1 MKSIFILAKMTFQQS
16 FSTKVFWFV
25 VFFAGLCLFLSPLL
39 ASLSFTEK
47 TRLMAD
53 FSFLFLHLTLLIL
66 AIIFGAFAFPQ
77 ELEKQTCLLILAR
90 PVSRWQFLMGKYLGI
105 LTLLLLF
112 QALIQMAIAFLLRNE
127 PMELHHFQVGLGIA
141 LESSLVLALSMTFSF
156 VVSPAIAA
164 FVSASLFLT
173 GQWLP
178 DLKFFAIK
186 SQDAAYMMFSE
197 ICNKII
203 PHFYEIHWR
212 NFQDLTQGV
221 STFKIYWGF
230 FHTMMWLGFLGCVSL
245 IFFRRKDLV

>member
-1 MKSIFILAKMTFQQS
+1 MRSMMILAQMTFQQC

-25 VFFAGLCLFLSPLL
+25 VFFAGLSLVLSPLL
-39 ASLSFTEK
+39 ASLTFTEK

-66 AIIFGAFAFPQ
+66 SIFFGSFTFPQ

-90 PVSRWQFLMGKYLGI
+90 PVSRWQFLLGKYLGI
-105 LTLLLLF
+105 LTLLVFLQF
-112 QALIQMAIAFLLRNE
+112 FIQLAIAFLLRNE
-127 PMELHHFQVGLGIA
+127 SKELHHFQVGLGIFF
-141 LESSLVLALSMTFSF
+141 ECSLVLALAMTFSF

-178 DLKFFAIK
+178 DLNFFAMK
-186 SQDAAYMMFSE
+186 SQDAAYVLFSE
-197 ICNKII
+197 VFNEII
-203 PHFYEIHWR
+203 PHFYEIQWR
-212 NFQDLTQGV
+212 SIDELTQGV
-221 STFKIYWGF
+221 PTLKIYWGF

-245 IFFRRKDLV
+245 ILFRRKDLV